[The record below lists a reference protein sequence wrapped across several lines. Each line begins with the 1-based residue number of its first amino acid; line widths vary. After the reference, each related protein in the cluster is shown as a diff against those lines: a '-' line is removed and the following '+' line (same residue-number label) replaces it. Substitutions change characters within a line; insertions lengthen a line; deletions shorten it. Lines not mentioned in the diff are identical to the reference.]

1 LVTVTGGNVKFV
13 AGPDLN
19 REEYGMSANTLTS
32 KAAGARNTD
41 REAVARRLLR
51 SSLEHSYE
59 PNLDID
65 WDAPLVPGGYG
76 MPAHRV
82 SLYGTELWD
91 QLTEEQK
98 VTLSIHEVCSIARVG
113 LWFEI
118 ILMQMLL
125 RYAYDRDPR
134 SQHVQYALTEIA
146 DECRHSVMFARMTE
160 RYGVP
165 DYAPNWSTQQAG
177 RLFKT
182 VASGA
187 AMFAGTLVAEEITD
201 QLQREAIK
209 DDTVQPLTRM
219 VSKIHVTEEARHV
232 RYAREELARIT
243 PKANWLQRTVG
254 RWLTAVAAH
263 RIATNLIHPDVYLS
277 VGLDPKQA
285 RKVAKANPHHR
296 ETVRWTARKLVPFL
310 REQGVL
316 GGASEVLWRKAF
328 LV

>member
-1 LVTVTGGNVKFV
+1 MG
-13 AGPDLN
+13 
-19 REEYGMSANTLTS
+19 ANTLHL
-32 KAAGARNTD
+32 KAPGGRTTD
-41 REAVARRLLR
+41 REAVAERLLR
-51 SSLEHSYE
+51 GSLEHSYE

-65 WDAPLVPGGYG
+65 WDAPLVDGAYG
-76 MPAHRV
+76 MPAHRI

-91 QLTEEQK
+91 RLTEEQK
-98 VTLSIHEVCSIARVG
+98 ITLSIHEVCSIARVG

-125 RYAYDRDPR
+125 RYSYDRDPR
-134 SQHVQYALTEIA
+134 SRHIQYALTEIA

-165 DYAPNWSTQQAG
+165 DYAPGWLTQQAG

-182 VASGA
+182 VAYGP

-201 QLQREAIK
+201 QLQREAMQ
-209 DDTVQPLTRM
+209 DQNVQPLTRM

-232 RYAREELARIT
+232 RYAREELARLMPGT
-243 PKANWLQRTVG
+243 NWLQRSVG
-254 RWLTAVAAH
+254 RWLTAAAAH
-263 RIATNLIHPDVYLS
+263 QIATNLIQPDVYRS

-285 RKVAKANPHHR
+285 RKVAKANRHHQ
-296 ETVRWTARKLVPFL
+296 ESIRWTARKLVPFL

-316 GGASEVLWRKAF
+316 GGPGEILWRKAF

>member
-1 LVTVTGGNVKFV
+1 
-13 AGPDLN
+13 
-19 REEYGMSANTLTS
+19 MSANTLS
-32 KAAGARNTD
+32 AKASSGRITD
-41 REAVARRLLR
+41 REAVAQRLLR
-51 SSLEHSYE
+51 SSLDHSYE

-65 WDAPLVPGGYG
+65 WDAPLVEGAYG

-98 VTLSIHEVCSIARVG
+98 VTLSIHEVCSVARVG

-134 SQHVQYALTEIA
+134 SQHIQYALTEIA

-165 DYAPNWSTQQAG
+165 DYAPSWLTQQAG

-182 VASGA
+182 VAYGS
-187 AMFAGTLVAEEITD
+187 AMFAGTLVAEEIAD
-201 QLQREAIK
+201 QLQREGMK

-232 RYAREELARIT
+232 RYAREELARLM
-243 PKANWLQRTVG
+243 PELSWVQRTIG

-263 RIATNLIHPDVYLS
+263 RIATNLIHPDVYRS

-285 RKVAKANPHHR
+285 RKVAKANPHHQ
-296 ETVRWTARKLVPFL
+296 ESMRWTARKLVPFL

-316 GGASEVLWRKAF
+316 GGPSEILWRKAF

>member
-1 LVTVTGGNVKFV
+1 
-13 AGPDLN
+13 
-19 REEYGMSANTLTS
+19 MSAPMQS
-32 KAAGARNTD
+32 AGNSASEA
-41 REAVARRLLR
+41 REATARRLLR

-59 PNLDID
+59 PNLEID
-65 WDAPLVPGGYG
+65 WEAPLVDGAYG

-91 QLTEEQK
+91 GLTEEQK

-134 SQHVQYALTEIA
+134 RQHIQYALTEIA
-146 DECRHSVMFARMTE
+146 DECRHSIMFAKMTE

-165 DYAPNWSTQQAG
+165 GYAPSWLTQQLG
-177 RLFKT
+177 RLCKT
-182 VASGA
+182 VVTGP

-201 QLQREAIK
+201 QLQREGMK
-209 DDTVQPLTRM
+209 DETVQPLTRM

-232 RYAREELARIT
+232 RYAREELARIA
-243 PKANWLQRTVG
+243 PKANRLRRALG
-254 RWLTAVAAH
+254 RWLTALMAH
-263 RIATNLIHPDVYLS
+263 RIATNLVHRDVYRC
-277 VGLDPKQA
+277 VGLDPKRAAEVA
-285 RKVAKANPHHR
+285 RSNPHHQ
-296 ETVRWTARKLVPFL
+296 ESLRWTARKLVPFL
-310 REQGVL
+310 REQGMI
-316 GGASEVLWRKAF
+316 GGLSEVLWRRAH

>member
-1 LVTVTGGNVKFV
+1 
-13 AGPDLN
+13 
-19 REEYGMSANTLTS
+19 MSATTPA
-32 KAAGARNTD
+32 KVAD
-41 REAVARRLLR
+41 REATAQRLLR

-65 WDAPLVPGGYG
+65 WDAPLVDGLYG

-82 SLYGTELWD
+82 SLYGTQMWD
-91 QLTEEQK
+91 QLTEEQR

-134 SQHVQYALTEIA
+134 SQHIQYALTEVA
-146 DECRHSVMFARMTE
+146 DECRHSIMFARMTS

-165 DYAPNWSTQQAG
+165 DYAPRWHAHLGG

-182 VASGA
+182 IAAGP

-201 QLQREAIK
+201 QLQREGMK

-232 RYAREELARIT
+232 RYAREELVRLM
-243 PKANWLQRTVG
+243 PKTNAVQREAA
-254 RWLTAVAAH
+254 RWLSAAAAH

-285 RKVAKANPHHR
+285 RKVAMANPHHQ
-296 ETVRWTARKLVPFL
+296 ETIRWTSRKLVPFL
-310 REQGVL
+310 REQGMI
-316 GGASEVLWRKAF
+316 GGPSEILWRKAY

>member
-1 LVTVTGGNVKFV
+1 
-13 AGPDLN
+13 
-19 REEYGMSANTLTS
+19 MSATTLT
-32 KAAGARNTD
+32 KVTD
-41 REAVARRLLR
+41 REATAKRLLR

-65 WDAPLVPGGYG
+65 WDAPLVDGLYG

-82 SLYGTELWD
+82 SLYGTEMWD
-91 QLTEEQK
+91 QLTEEQRI
-98 VTLSIHEVCSIARVG
+98 TLSIHEVCSIARVG

-134 SQHVQYALTEIA
+134 SQHIQYALTEVA

-165 DYAPNWSTQQAG
+165 DYAPRWHAHLGG
-177 RLFKT
+177 RFFKT
-182 VASGA
+182 VAAGP

-201 QLQREAIK
+201 QLQREGMK

-232 RYAREELARIT
+232 RYAREELTRLMPRTNAV
-243 PKANWLQRTVG
+243 QREVG
-254 RWLTAVAAH
+254 RWLTALAAH
-263 RIATNLIHPDVYLS
+263 RIATNLIHPDVYKS

-285 RKVAKANPHHR
+285 RKVARANPHHQ
-296 ETVRWTARKLVPFL
+296 ETVRWTARKLIPFL
-310 REQGVL
+310 REQGMI
-316 GGASEVLWRKAF
+316 GGPSEVLWRKAF